1 MPKKVSALQKK
12 EILNLFKVG
21 VDLNDIS
28 AKYNFSL
35 ITIARHLKNILGA
48 EKFNELKNN
57 KKKFIKTDKKNDIV
71 GNSNKTNKLQATR
84 KEEQSNEQFFE
95 VIPITE
101 GIDFNHHKEFAS
113 EPLKDANL
121 PEIVYMLIDKNIELI
136 PKMLREYPQWNF
148 LPNEDLERMT
158 LEIFEEQKYAKKLCT
173 KNQKLIKVP
182 NSNVFL
188 IASNVLKSK
197 GISRIIFN
205 NLLIAL

>member
-1 MPKKVSALQKK
+1 LPKKVSALQKK

-136 PKMLREYPQWNF
+136 PKMLREYPQWSF
-148 LPNEDLERMT
+148 LPNEDLDRMT

>member
-158 LEIFEEQKYAKKLCT
+158 LEIFEEQKYAKIWVGYSFEGL
-173 KNQKLIKVP
+173 QW
-182 NSNVFL
+182 
-188 IASNVLKSK
+188 
-197 GISRIIFN
+197 
-205 NLLIAL
+205 